1 MGLFC
6 NSATVSDVLEMKTKQ
21 KMRLR
26 WDEYWKCKSR
36 APKMKL
42 MCFAICI
49 ELTHRWAWA
58 LQYKRDCW
66 IDFSRMFFC
75 RFQINLRKS
84 RSTTASTVSD
94 KTNQSKSG
102 CASRRSWSRKQV
114 QRVDLQLWKSIKR
127 MRGISEKLV
136 FVPYQH
142 NIVKLLFLSWNC
154 CLESFFQR

>member
-49 ELTHRWAWA
+49 ELTHRWA